1 MKGMKGG
8 YHHDEEDLLLG
19 AGAPPKGAA
28 PSSPI
33 KPPSP
38 PSFTHFLVLPFSRK
52 VAAPNPSWL
61 SEALPDC

>member
-8 YHHDEEDLLLG
+8 YHHDEEEDLLLG

-33 KPPSP
+33 KPPLS
-38 PSFTHFLVLPFSRK
+38 SKFHTLLILPFP
-52 VAAPNPSWL
+52 A
-61 SEALPDC
+61 